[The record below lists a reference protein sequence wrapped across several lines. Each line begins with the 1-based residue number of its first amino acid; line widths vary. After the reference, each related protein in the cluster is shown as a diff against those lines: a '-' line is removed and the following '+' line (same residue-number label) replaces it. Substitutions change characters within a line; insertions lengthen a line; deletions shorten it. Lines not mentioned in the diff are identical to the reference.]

1 MVTRIIEMTGA
12 NLKNFLLRSG
22 FVEEDDSF
30 DDILRDVR
38 RETTVLGAEGAD
50 LEPGLDGRPI
60 QFLN

>member
-1 MVTRIIEMTGA
+1 MTGA